1 MTVEEFD
8 QISTLIQPY
17 TNYIYL
23 HVLGEP
29 FLHPDFR
36 KIVETAQSKNI
47 NINLSTNASLLAK
60 HIDFLTDNPLRQINF
75 SLHDAEENIPEEKWG
90 DYILMILKYAEVAA
104 PDTYINMRLWN
115 SQMEASH
122 HLNRFFL
129 GEINRFFGLNLMEE
143 EVFATS
149 RSIKIADHIFL
160 DISTRFEWPDGVT
173 QKSTPKRTCYALRDH
188 IAILTDGTVVPCC
201 IDAEAQIPLG
211 NIFRQSID
219 EMIGAPRAIAL
230 KTGLQNNYFTEEIC
244 KTCGFING
252 N

>member
-1 MTVEEFD
+1 MPVEDFD
-8 QISTLIQPY
+8 RITDLIRPY
-17 TNYIYL
+17 TQYIYL

-29 FLHPDFR
+29 LLHPDFR
-36 KIVETAQSKNI
+36 NIVLKAKSKNI

-60 HIDFLTDNPLRQINF
+60 HIEFLIENPLRQINF

-90 DYILMILKYAEVAA
+90 EYIGMILNFAGAA
-104 PDTYINMRLWN
+104 AGDTYINLRLWN
-115 SQMEASH
+115 SQVASSK
-122 HLNRFFL
+122 HLNSFFL
-129 GEINRFFGLNLMEE
+129 GEINKHFELQLQEE
-143 EVFATS
+143 DVFS
-149 RSIKIADHIFL
+149 VDRSIKIADHIFL
-160 DISTRFEWPDGVT
+160 DISSRFEWPDGVT
-173 QKSTPKRTCYALRDH
+173 VKDTPKRTCYALRDH

-219 EMIGAPRAIAL
+219 EMITAPRAIAL

-252 N
+252 I

>member
-8 QISTLIQPY
+8 QISTFIQPY

-29 FLHPDFR
+29 LLHPDFR

-60 HIDFLTDNPLRQINF
+60 HIDFLIDNPLRQINF

-90 DYILMILKYAEVAA
+90 DYILMILKFAELAA
-104 PDTYINMRLWN
+104 SDTYINMRLWN
-115 SQMEASH
+115 SQMEASQ
-122 HLNRFFL
+122 HLNRYFL
-129 GEINRFFGLNLMEE
+129 GEINRFFGLNLLGD

-211 NIFRQSID
+211 NIFQQSIN

-230 KTGLQNNYFTEEIC
+230 KTGLQNNFFTEEIC
-244 KTCGFING
+244 KTCGFINA